1 MNKLNNFIGSER
13 AYKAY
18 QKILSYDN
26 DNAEVAMYDEM
37 VALFGDGAIHELFLN
52 DYIRYL
58 EFAGLKG
65 IFAVE
70 NERKRYYER

>member
-26 DNAEVAMYDEM
+26 DNAEVAIYNEM

-52 DYIRYL
+52 DYIKYL
-58 EFAGLKG
+58 NFGG
-65 IFAVE
+65 IKYIIAV
-70 NERKRYYER
+70 